1 MEPFACRIQDFPK
14 RTSKAHVRRMIGSEF
29 RASAL
34 GFQVGLRVQGL
45 NLLVPS
51 LSAAFGPKA
60 MQWLREGFT
69 KVFARGVRV
78 WGVGYD
84 SGRHH

>member
-34 GFQVGLRVQGL
+34 GFQVGVKG
-45 NLLVPS
+45 
-51 LSAAFGPKA
+51 A
-60 MQWLREGFT
+60 GF
-69 KVFARGVRV
+69 KPF
-78 WGVGYD
+78 
-84 SGRHH
+84 SPESFSIP